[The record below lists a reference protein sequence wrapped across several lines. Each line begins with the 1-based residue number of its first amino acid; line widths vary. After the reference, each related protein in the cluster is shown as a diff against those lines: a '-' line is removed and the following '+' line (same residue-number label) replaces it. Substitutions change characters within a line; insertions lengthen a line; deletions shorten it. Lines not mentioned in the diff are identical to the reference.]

1 MNTPSGF
8 IRKDWRKLLGEVK
21 YSIDRPYWGRAA
33 KVWYLTQMNTRFQ
46 KQEIAEYGAAI
57 ERAQIKEPIFI
68 LGHWRSGTTLMHELL
83 ALDEQFAYPNLFEI
97 SRPHTFLVREPVIEK
112 QAARAA
118 PIKRPM
124 DNMTV
129 TFRSPGEDEP
139 ALAVLSLRS
148 PTISW
153 MFPRYEERYDRY
165 LTFEK
170 APPEDVKSWKDSLI
184 FLMKKLTV
192 KYDRPLLIK
201 SPAHTARVKLL
212 AEMFPD
218 ARFIHVSRNPFV
230 TFQSTIKLYNT
241 AVQGSYLHN
250 PVDGTVI
257 PGILRRFKD
266 MYDAYFTQRS
276 LVPADRLYQTSFEA
290 LDKDKLGELKKVY
303 EFLRLPGYAQA
314 EPLYLKYLAG
324 IEGYKKNS
332 YKPVE
337 EPWRSE
343 IVKTWRRSFDE
354 WGYPVNGSNE

>member
-1 MNTPSGF
+1 
-8 IRKDWRKLLGEVK
+8 
-21 YSIDRPYWGRAA
+21 
-33 KVWYLTQMNTRFQ
+33 
-46 KQEIAEYGAAI
+46 
-57 ERAQIKEPIFI
+57 
-68 LGHWRSGTTLMHELL
+68 
-83 ALDEQFAYPNLFEI
+83 
-97 SRPHTFLVREPVIEK
+97 
-112 QAARAA
+112 
-118 PIKRPM
+118 
-124 DNMTV
+124 
-129 TFRSPGEDEP
+129 
-139 ALAVLSLRS
+139 
-148 PTISW
+148 
-153 MFPRYEERYDRY
+153 
-165 LTFEK
+165 
-170 APPEDVKSWKDSLI
+170 VKSWKDSLI

-218 ARFIHVSRNPFV
+218 ARFIHISRNPFV

-314 EPLYLKYLAG
+314 EPAFLKYLAG
-324 IEGYKKNS
+324 IEGYKKNT

-343 IVKTWRRSFDE
+343 IVNTWGRSFDE
-354 WGYPVNGSNE
+354 WGYSVNGSNE